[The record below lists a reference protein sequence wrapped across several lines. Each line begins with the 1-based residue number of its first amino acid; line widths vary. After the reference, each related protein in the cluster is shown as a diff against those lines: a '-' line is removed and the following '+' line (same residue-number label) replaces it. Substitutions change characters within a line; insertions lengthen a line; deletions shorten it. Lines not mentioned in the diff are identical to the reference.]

1 MHIFVYTA
9 NLHDIYANLCVVW
22 SEPISTLAQ
31 LSALNFFKSYGKLWK
46 VVEFLC
52 SNRYNL
58 CDRECNSDLL
68 ALNLTQLGG

>member
-31 LSALNFFKSYGKLWK
+31 LSSLNFFKSYGKSHGKLWNFSAQICTIS
-46 VVEFLC
+46 VIV
-52 SNRYNL
+52 SVTVINR
-58 CDRECNSDLL
+58 
-68 ALNLTQLGG
+68 GG